1 MEREDR
7 LDHQE
12 DLEILALKDG
22 KAKLDVRDQ
31 EDHLDQKG
39 TKAIW
44 VSHMKEKR
52 ARKGRRVTEVL

>member
-22 KAKLDVRDQ
+22 KAKLDVRC
-31 EDHLDQKG
+31 
-39 TKAIW
+39 
-44 VSHMKEKR
+44 
-52 ARKGRRVTEVL
+52 VLHVLTW